1 MVIFIF
7 WPFQWINERYGPI
20 ASNAFG
26 FLTMFLAMFA
36 PRLLEDKADRE
47 LKLKERVVVA
57 KNTRVR
63 VRAAQDLD
71 AYHQAL
77 VQIQEEDL
85 SYPLTNLRKMLRL
98 PPADPAS
105 YSQARPCLCQ
115 RLASCPPRSPGVS
128 GICRPKTHCV
138 AVRRL

>member
-1 MVIFIF
+1 M
-7 WPFQWINERYGPI
+7 
-20 ASNAFG
+20 
-26 FLTMFLAMFA
+26 
-36 PRLLEDKADRE
+36 
-47 LKLKERVVVA
+47 A

-85 SYPLTNLRKMLRL
+85 SYPLKNLRKMLRL

-105 YSQARPCLCQ
+105 YSQATDRAPVY
-115 RLASCPPRSPGVS
+115 ASAWLPAPPFPG
-128 GICRPKTHCV
+128 GIGHLP
-138 AVRRL
+138 AEN